1 MINNPTEGRVMSCDF
16 LELAVP
22 GVRGMSPYQPGKP
35 IDELAREQG
44 MKVEDIVKLA
54 SNENPL
60 GPPPSAVKAMA
71 ESLAELARYPDGSSF
86 LLKQTLAEKLKV
98 SPEQLTMG
106 NGSNDVLVLLA
117 ESFLDAGSSAVYS
130 QYAFVVYPL
139 AVKAVG
145 AEGIAVPALNYGHD
159 LDAMV
164 EAIKENTRIVF
175 LANPNNPTGTSF
187 SEQALLGFLD
197 RVPEDVIVV
206 LDEAYY
212 EYGVGGDLPDGIE
225 LLDRYPN
232 LVVTRT
238 FSKAYGLA
246 GARVGYSISN
256 PEVADVLNR
265 LRQPF
270 NLNLPAQ
277 FGAVAALQDDAYMQ
291 KSIEINQQGMAFL
304 EQGFSDLGLS
314 WIPSSG
320 NFITVD
326 LGCNAM
332 PVYEG
337 LLSKGVI
344 VRPVANYGMPEHLRI
359 SIGLPEENRRCLE
372 ALGQVLA

>member
-1 MINNPTEGRVMSCDF
+1 MSCDF
-16 LELAVP
+16 LQLAVP

-35 IDELAREQG
+35 IEELAREQG
-44 MKVEDIVKLA
+44 LKVEDIVKLA

-60 GPPPSAVKAMA
+60 GPPPAALKAMA
-71 ESLAELARYPDGSSF
+71 ESLAELARYPDGSSYQ
-86 LLKQTLAEKLKV
+86 LKQALAEKLKV
-98 SPEQLTMG
+98 APEQLTLG

-117 ESFLDAGSSAVYS
+117 ESFLDTSSSAVFS

-145 AEGIAVPALNYGHD
+145 AESVVVPALNYGHD
-159 LDAMV
+159 LDAMA
-164 EAIKENTRIVF
+164 EAIQANTRIVF

-187 SEQALLGFLD
+187 SEQDLLGFLGK
-197 RVPEDVIVV
+197 VPKEVIVV
-206 LDEAYY
+206 LDEAYF
-212 EYGVGGDLPDGIE
+212 EYGVGGDLPDGID

-256 PEVADVLNR
+256 PEIADVLNR

-277 FGAVAALQDDAYMQ
+277 FGAVAALKDEAYLQ
-291 KSIEINQQGMAFL
+291 QSVEINQQGMVFL
-304 EQGFSDLGLS
+304 EQGFSGLGLN

-326 LGCNAM
+326 LKRNAM

-337 LLSKGVI
+337 LLSKGII

-372 ALGQVLA
+372 ALSQVLGQSS

>member
-1 MINNPTEGRVMSCDF
+1 MSCDF

-35 IDELAREQG
+35 IEELAREQG
-44 MKVEDIVKLA
+44 LRVEDIVKLA

-60 GPPPSAVKAMA
+60 GPPPSAVQAMTD
-71 ESLAELARYPDGSSF
+71 SLAELARYPDGSSY
-86 LLKQTLAEKLKV
+86 LLKCALAEKLNV
-98 SPEQLTMG
+98 TPAQLTLG

-117 ESFLDAGSSAVYS
+117 ESFLDTDSSAVYS

-145 AEGIAVPALNYGHD
+145 AEGIVVPALNYGHD
-159 LDAMV
+159 LEAMAD
-164 EAIKENTRIVF
+164 AIKESTRIVF

-291 KSIEINQQGMAFL
+291 KSIEINQQGMEFL

-314 WIPSSG
+314 WIPSAG

-326 LGCNAM
+326 LKRNAM

>member
-1 MINNPTEGRVMSCDF
+1 MSCDF

-35 IDELAREQG
+35 IEELAREQG
-44 MKVEDIVKLA
+44 LKVEDIVKLA

-71 ESLAELARYPDGSSF
+71 ESLAELARYPDGSNYQ
-86 LLKQTLAEKLKV
+86 LKQALAEKLKV
-98 SPEQLTMG
+98 APEQLTLG

-117 ESFLDAGSSAVYS
+117 ESFLDADSSAVFS

-145 AEGIAVPALNYGHD
+145 AESIVVPALDYGHD
-159 LDAMV
+159 LDAMA
-164 EAIKENTRIVF
+164 EAIKANTRLVF

-187 SEQALLGFLD
+187 SKQALSGFLA
-197 RVPEDVIVV
+197 RVPDNVIVV
-206 LDEAYY
+206 LDEAYF
-212 EYGVGGDLPDGIE
+212 EYGVGGDLPDGID
-225 LLDRYPN
+225 LLDHYPN

-256 PEVADVLNR
+256 PAIADVLNR

-277 FGAVAALQDDAYMQ
+277 FGAVAALKDDAYLQ
-291 KSIEINQQGMAFL
+291 KSIEINQQGMAYF
-304 EQGFSDLGLS
+304 EQGFAGLGLN

-326 LGCNAM
+326 LRRDAMPVDAM

-337 LLSKGVI
+337 LLSKGII
-344 VRPVANYGMPEHLRI
+344 VRPVANYGLPEHLRI

-372 ALGQVLA
+372 ALSQVLA

>member
-1 MINNPTEGRVMSCDF
+1 MSCDF

-35 IDELAREQG
+35 IEELAREQG
-44 MKVEDIVKLA
+44 FRVEDIVKLA

-60 GPPPSAVKAMA
+60 GPPPSAVKAIT
-71 ESLAELARYPDGSSF
+71 ESLAELARYPDGSSY
-86 LLKQTLAEKLKV
+86 LLKQALAGKLGVAPEWLTL
-98 SPEQLTMG
+98 G

-117 ESFLDAGSSAVYS
+117 EAFLDSASSAVYS

-145 AEGIAVPALNYGHD
+145 AEGIVVPALDYGHD
-159 LDAMV
+159 LDAMAD
-164 EAIKENTRIVF
+164 AIKDNTRIVF

-187 SEQALLGFLD
+187 SEQQLLGFLD
-197 RVPEDVIVV
+197 RVPERVIVV
-206 LDEAYY
+206 LDEAYF
-212 EYGVGGDLPDGIE
+212 EYGAGGGLPNGIDLLG
-225 LLDRYPN
+225 RYPN

-238 FSKAYGLA
+238 FSKAFGLA

-256 PEVADVLNR
+256 PEIADVLNR

-277 FGAVAALQDDAYMQ
+277 YGAVAALADDAYLQ
-291 KSIEINQQGMAFL
+291 QSIEINQQGMAFM
-304 EQGFSDLGLS
+304 EQGLADLGLD
-314 WIPSSG
+314 WISSAG

-326 LGCNAM
+326 MKQDAM
-332 PVYEG
+332 PIYQG
-337 LLSKGVI
+337 LLTKGII
-344 VRPVANYGMPEHLRI
+344 VRPVANYGLHEHLRI
-359 SIGLPEENRRCLE
+359 SIGLPDENRRCLE
-372 ALGQVLA
+372 ALAQVLAEVVT

>member
-1 MINNPTEGRVMSCDF
+1 MSCDF

-22 GVRGMSPYQPGKP
+22 GVRSMSPYQPGKP
-35 IDELAREQG
+35 IEELAREQG
-44 MKVEDIVKLA
+44 LPVEDIVKLA

-60 GPPPSAVKAMA
+60 GPPPSAVKAMTD
-71 ESLAELARYPDGSSF
+71 SLAELARYPDGSSY
-86 LLKQTLAEKLKV
+86 LLKQALAEKLNV
-98 SPEQLTMG
+98 APEQLTLG

-117 ESFLDAGSSAVYS
+117 ESFLDSDGSAIYS

-145 AEGIAVPALNYGHD
+145 AEGIVVPALNYGHD
-159 LDAMV
+159 LEAMAA
-164 EAIKENTRIVF
+164 AIKENTRIVF

-187 SEQALLGFLD
+187 SEQQLLEFLD
-197 RVPEDVIVV
+197 KVPERVIVV
-206 LDEAYY
+206 LDEAYF
-212 EYGVGGDLPDGIE
+212 EYGIGGDLPNGIN
-225 LLDRYPN
+225 LLDRYRN

-256 PEVADVLNR
+256 PEIADVLNR

-270 NLNLPAQ
+270 NLNLLAQ

-291 KSIEINQQGMAFL
+291 KSIEINQQGMEFL
-304 EQGFSDLGLS
+304 EQGFADLGLS
-314 WIPSSG
+314 WISSSG

-326 LGCNAM
+326 MKRDAM

-337 LLSKGVI
+337 LLAEGVI
-344 VRPVANYGMPEHLRI
+344 VRPVGNYGMPEHLRI

-372 ALGQVLA
+372 ALARVLA

>member
-1 MINNPTEGRVMSCDF
+1 MSCDF

-35 IDELAREQG
+35 IEELAREQG
-44 MKVEDIVKLA
+44 LRVEDIVKLA

-60 GPPPSAVKAMA
+60 GPPPSAVKAMTA
-71 ESLAELARYPDGSSF
+71 SLSELARYPDGSSF
-86 LLKQTLAEKLKV
+86 LLKQVLAEKLNV
-98 SPEQLTMG
+98 SPEQLTVG

-117 ESFLDAGSSAVYS
+117 ESFLDAASSAVYS

-145 AEGIAVPALNYGHD
+145 AEGIVVPALNYGHD
-159 LDAMV
+159 LDAMA
-164 EAIKENTRIVF
+164 EAMTENTRIVF

-187 SEQALLGFLD
+187 SEQALLGFFD

-225 LLDRYPN
+225 LLDRHPN

-246 GARVGYSISN
+246 GARVGYSVSN
-256 PEVADVLNR
+256 PEVAGVLNR

-291 KSIEINQQGMAFL
+291 KSIEVNQQGMAFL

-326 LGCNAM
+326 LKRNAM
-332 PVYEG
+332 PIYEG

>member
-1 MINNPTEGRVMSCDF
+1 MSCDF
-16 LELAVP
+16 LQLAVP
-22 GVRGMSPYQPGKP
+22 GVREMSPYQPGKP
-35 IDELAREQG
+35 IEELAREQG
-44 MKVEDIVKLA
+44 LKVEDIVKLA

-60 GPPPSAVKAMA
+60 GPPPAALKAMA
-71 ESLAELARYPDGSSF
+71 ESLAELARYPDGSSYQ
-86 LLKQTLAEKLKV
+86 LKQALAEKLKV
-98 SPEQLTMG
+98 APEQLTLG

-117 ESFLDAGSSAVYS
+117 ESFLDTSSSAVFS

-145 AEGIAVPALNYGHD
+145 AESIVVPALNYGHD
-159 LDAMV
+159 LDAMA
-164 EAIKENTRIVF
+164 EAIQANTRIVF

-187 SEQALLGFLD
+187 SEQDLLGFLGK
-197 RVPEDVIVV
+197 VPKEVIVV
-206 LDEAYY
+206 LDEAYF
-212 EYGVGGDLPDGIE
+212 EYGVGGDLPDGID

-256 PEVADVLNR
+256 PEIADVLNR

-277 FGAVAALQDDAYMQ
+277 FGAVAALKDEAYLQ
-291 KSIEINQQGMAFL
+291 QSIEINQQGMAFL
-304 EQGFSDLGLS
+304 EQGFAGLGLD

-326 LGCNAM
+326 LKRNAM
-332 PVYEG
+332 SVYEG
-337 LLSKGVI
+337 LLSKGII

-372 ALGQVLA
+372 ALSQVLGQSS

>member
-1 MINNPTEGRVMSCDF
+1 MSCDF
-16 LELAVP
+16 LQLAVP
-22 GVRGMSPYQPGKP
+22 GVREMSPYQPGKP
-35 IDELAREQG
+35 IEELAREQG
-44 MKVEDIVKLA
+44 LRVEDIVKLA

-60 GPPPSAVKAMA
+60 GPPPSAVQAMA
-71 ESLAELARYPDGSSF
+71 ESLAELARYPDGSSYQ
-86 LLKQTLAEKLKV
+86 LKQALAKKLKV
-98 SPEQLTMG
+98 APEQLILG

-117 ESFLDAGSSAVYS
+117 ESFLDTSSSAVFS

-145 AEGIAVPALNYGHD
+145 AEGIVVPALDYGHD
-159 LDAMV
+159 LAAMAD
-164 EAIKENTRIVF
+164 AIKANTRIVF

-187 SEQALLGFLD
+187 SEQSLLEFLGK
-197 RVPEDVIVV
+197 VPKEVIVV
-206 LDEAYY
+206 LDEAYF
-212 EYGVGGDLPDGIE
+212 EYGAGGDLPNGVD

-256 PEVADVLNR
+256 PAIADVLNR

-277 FGAVAALQDDAYMQ
+277 SGALAALKDDAYLQ
-291 KSIEINQQGMAFL
+291 QSIEINQQGMAFL
-304 EQGFSDLGLS
+304 EQGFAGLGLN

-326 LGCNAM
+326 LQRNAM
-332 PVYEG
+332 PVYQG
-337 LLSKGVI
+337 LLSRGII
-344 VRPVANYGMPEHLRI
+344 VRPVANYGMPGHLRI

-372 ALGQVLA
+372 ALSQVLGES

>member
-1 MINNPTEGRVMSCDF
+1 MSCDF

-35 IDELAREQG
+35 IEELAREQG
-44 MKVEDIVKLA
+44 LKVEDIVKLA

-60 GPPPSAVKAMA
+60 GPPPSAVKAMT
-71 ESLAELARYPDGSSF
+71 ESLAELARYPDGSGF
-86 LLKQTLAEKLKV
+86 LLKQALAEKLKV

-117 ESFLDAGSSAVYS
+117 ESYLDADSSAVYS

-145 AEGIAVPALNYGHD
+145 AEGIVVPALNYGHD
-159 LDAMV
+159 LEAMAD
-164 EAIKENTRIVF
+164 AIKENTRIVF

-197 RVPEDVIVV
+197 RVPENVIVV

-212 EYGVGGDLPDGIE
+212 EYGVGGDLPDGIQ

-256 PEVADVLNR
+256 PEVAGR
-265 LRQPF
+265 
-270 NLNLPAQ
+270 A
-277 FGAVAALQDDAYMQ
+277 
-291 KSIEINQQGMAFL
+291 
-304 EQGFSDLGLS
+304 
-314 WIPSSG
+314 
-320 NFITVD
+320 
-326 LGCNAM
+326 
-332 PVYEG
+332 
-337 LLSKGVI
+337 
-344 VRPVANYGMPEHLRI
+344 
-359 SIGLPEENRRCLE
+359 
-372 ALGQVLA
+372 